1 MKCDGTGLSLSFTT
15 DIARLS
21 VVGVAPQQLPIV
33 TDKHTAIAHNNKLGY
48 NPVSIS
54 QHHI

>member
-33 TDKHTAIAHNNKLGY
+33 PDKHTAIAHNKLGY
-48 NPVSIS
+48 NPVCIN
-54 QHHI
+54 QHQI